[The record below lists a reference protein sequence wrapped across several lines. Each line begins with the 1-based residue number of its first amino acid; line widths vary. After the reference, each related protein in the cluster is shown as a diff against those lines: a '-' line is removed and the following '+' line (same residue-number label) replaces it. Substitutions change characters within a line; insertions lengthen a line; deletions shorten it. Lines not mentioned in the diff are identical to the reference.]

1 MPVSLLLIE
10 DNEDILANLYAYL
23 EPLGYEL
30 DCARHGRA
38 GLDMAVRGCFDC
50 IVLDIMLPGLDGVS
64 LCRMLREEH
73 RSAVPVLMLMARDT
87 VADRVRGLEAGADD
101 YLVKPFALKELE
113 ARIRALLRRGR
124 LNASGGP
131 EGKSGLAAVEGVWTF
146 ADLTLNTVQHR
157 AVRQGRELRLSPSGF
172 RILAELIRV
181 APGLVRREALEHL
194 LWGDEAPEGSA
205 LRTHIHELRRELDKP
220 FAVPL
225 LQTVPHVGYRLSL
238 APEAGA

>member
-30 DCARHGRA
+30 DCARHGRT
-38 GLDMAVRGCFDC
+38 GLSMALEGRFDC
-50 IVLDIMLPGLDGVS
+50 IVLDVMLPGLDGVS
-64 LCRMLREEH
+64 LCRNLREEH
-73 RSAVPVLMLMARDT
+73 HSAVPVLMLTARDT

-101 YLVKPFALKELE
+101 ELVKPFALKDLE

-124 LNASGGP
+124 LNAVGGGP
-131 EGKSGLAAVEGVWTF
+131 AAEAGVWTF
-146 ADLTLNTVQHR
+146 ADLSLNNAEHR

-172 RILAELIRV
+172 RILAELIRA
-181 APGLVRREALEHL
+181 APALVRRETLEHL

-238 APEAGA
+238 AGETQA

>member
-73 RSAVPVLMLMARDT
+73 RSAVPVLMLTARDT

-113 ARIRALLRRGR
+113 ARNPASVEVCTLFFKPGSYRKTLPIKYRAMEIG
-124 LNASGGP
+124 N
-131 EGKSGLAAVEGVWTF
+131 EF
-146 ADLTLNTVQHR
+146 
-157 AVRQGRELRLSPSGF
+157 
-172 RILAELIRV
+172 I
-181 APGLVRREALEHL
+181 
-194 LWGDEAPEGSA
+194 
-205 LRTHIHELRRELDKP
+205 
-220 FAVPL
+220 
-225 LQTVPHVGYRLSL
+225 VGYGLDYDQLGRSL
-238 APEAGA
+238 KDIYVVTE

>member
-38 GLDMAVRGCFDC
+38 GLDMAARGTFDC

-64 LCRMLREEH
+64 LCRKLREE
-73 RSAVPVLMLMARDT
+73 RRNAVPVLMLTARDT

-101 YLVKPFALKELE
+101 YLVKPFALRELE

-124 LNASGGP
+124 LGASAGGP
-131 EGKSGLAAVEGVWTF
+131 AGKAGVAEAGVWSF
-146 ADLTLNTVQHR
+146 ADLTLNTAQHR

-172 RILAELIRV
+172 RILTELIRV

-194 LWGDEAPEGSA
+194 LWGDDAPEGSA

-225 LQTVPHVGYRLSL
+225 LQTVPHVGYRLSA
-238 APEAGA
+238 APEDAA